1 MSFEHLMDALM
12 DLVPGD
18 GSGVGNFALRQR
30 ITEKLGREVGEAEY
44 VEARDALVSQGRLV
58 KGQGRGGSV
67 RRPGTAPVLDDLAE
81 APTVAV
87 EPASKATRRPKAQA
101 TMSTPATEE
110 APIRSYRH
118 TDRRANN
125 PEVGLVKPENDPDQ
139 PKTVWSFDPHLDP
152 ELRFDIGR
160 AQVEGVIDEAL
171 ASGDPKVLREAL
183 LELKRLQAPYLT
195 WTGKAERTS
204 FEVDTVS
211 LHVHERVDPA
221 SILAAVRKGQTASTA
236 QKAAEFV
243 QPNLFEAPWEQ
254 VPLRE
259 AIDFYRH
266 DRGWANRLITGDSLL
281 VMNSLLQK
289 ENMAGQ
295 VQMIY
300 IDPPYGIKY
309 GSNFQPFVKKEKGDA
324 RKVEDRK
331 DEDLTQEPEMI
342 KAFRDTWELGI
353 HSYLTYLRDRL
364 LLAKELLSET
374 GSIFVQIS
382 DENLHHVKSLL
393 DEIFGTENYLNIIP
407 FSKTS
412 GVTTEFLASNVDF
425 LIWYSKNRNS
435 AKYHQIYLEKSRESG
450 TASTYSWL
458 TLINGAR
465 RGMTTKE
472 RRGECPIPENAILYK
487 PDNITSQ
494 GNPLIEFSFVG
505 KYFTQAWKTDKECIG
520 LRRLA
525 KASRLHIASNSLQY
539 VRNLDDFP
547 CIPTTQLW
555 DDTQTGNFTED
566 KLYVVQTAEKVLQ
579 RCILMTTDPGDLV
592 LDPTCGSGT
601 TAVVAERWGRRWITC
616 DTSRVSVTL
625 AKARLMTA
633 GFDYYELKYPHEGL
647 KGGFVYKTVPHV
659 TLKAISNN
667 PDIDTIYESLH
678 PKIEAALAALNLALR
693 KAPPAPFTVQEGGRK
708 GQKVDFKAPEPKT
721 VKLPSGEDAPAGA
734 LLEWEVPFDLPEGW
748 PEAPFAAFHAAR
760 QAMQKAMDASIA
772 AHADQEQLFDKP
784 VPDDSKKRITGPF
797 TVEAVPS
804 PTVVSMDE
812 EAGPQE
818 ADQAIARSGHSA
830 RAHDWMDE
838 LMKTGIRGKGGQMM
852 KFASLEP
859 LPDTRHLH
867 ALGTLAES
875 GDRVLVAFGPEHA
888 AMEQKQVS
896 LALDEAEKVRPS
908 ARHIVFC
915 AFAFDPEA
923 AKDIDETNW
932 AGVNLLKVQMN
943 TDLLTED
950 LKKARSNNQSFWL
963 MGQPDV
969 ELKMLPDGRFQVEV
983 HGFDYFDTVKGELVS
998 GGKGKIAAWML
1009 DTDYDNRSLYPRQVF
1024 FPMAG
1029 DKDGWNKLRR
1039 DIRAEL
1045 DESLLP
1051 AFHGT
1056 VSLPFEAGDHRQ
1068 VAVKIV
1074 DDRGI
1079 ESLKILALD

>member
-1 MSFEHLMDALM
+1 MNNQELMDALM
-12 DLVPGD
+12 SLVPADGTPIGNIALSRKLAEVAGQDISGD
-18 GSGVGNFALRQR
+18 RYS
-30 ITEKLGREVGEAEY
+30 EV
-44 VEARDALVSQGRLV
+44 RDALVAAGKLA
-58 KGQGRGGSV
+58 KGAGRGGSV
-67 RRPGTAPVLDDLAE
+67 RRVSGSTTLIDLNAVETVTPGAKPRAPRRAKAEPE
-81 APTVAV
+81 APL
-87 EPASKATRRPKAQA
+87 
-101 TMSTPATEE
+101 TEE
-110 APIRSYRH
+110 VPIRSYRH

-139 PKTVWSFDPHLDP
+139 PKTAWSFDPHLDP
-152 ELRFDIGR
+152 ELRFDMGR
-160 AQVEGVIDEAL
+160 SRVEGVIDEAL
-171 ASGDPKVLREAL
+171 GSEDPKVLREAL

-221 SILAAVRKGQTASTA
+221 SILAAVRKGQTATAA
-236 QKAAEFV
+236 QKAAEYV

-309 GSNFQPFVKKEKGDA
+309 GSNFQPFVNKRDVK
-324 RKVEDRK
+324 DRK
-331 DEDLTQEPEMI
+331 DEDLTQEPETI

-364 LLAKELLSET
+364 LLAKSLLHES
-374 GSIFVQIS
+374 GSIFIQIS
-382 DENLHHVKSLL
+382 DENLHHVREIL
-393 DEIFGTENYLNIIP
+393 DEVFGVENFQSIIS
-407 FSKTS
+407 FTKAAGGLQATNRI
-412 GVTTEFLASNVDF
+412 GVVLDYIVWYAKNSEKVKYNTIYQKKNNPIEAGYTTITLPGGYF
-425 LIWYSKNRNS
+425 
-435 AKYHQIYLEKSRESG
+435 
-450 TASTYSWL
+450 STYRQAL
-458 TLINGAR
+458 TKRYDLTKATYSMSVLLTKPGPGSKFDVNYCGRIFDSGNRWWG
-465 RGMTTKE
+465 TTPDGLNRVLKSM
-472 RRGECPIPENAILYK
+472 RAIST
-487 PDNITSQ
+487 NTAI
-494 GNPLIEFSFVG
+494 
-505 KYFTQAWKTDKECIG
+505 
-520 LRRLA
+520 RLA
-525 KASRLHIASNSLQY
+525 VQFEEFPYGTHSN
-539 VRNLDDFP
+539 
-547 CIPTTQLW
+547 LW
-555 DDTQTGNFTED
+555 SGFGGAANPV
-566 KLYVVQTAEKVLQ
+566 YVVQTNIEIIE
-579 RCILMTTDPGDLV
+579 RCLLMTTDPGDLV
-592 LDPTCGSGT
+592 IDPTCGSGT
-601 TAVVAERWGRRWITC
+601 SALVAEKWGRRWITC
-616 DTSRVSVTL
+616 DTSRVAVTL

-633 GFDYYELKYPHEGL
+633 GFDYFELKYPHEGL
-647 KGGFVYKTVPHV
+647 KGGFNYETVSHV
-659 TLKAISNN
+659 TLNASISNN
-667 PDIDTIYESLH
+667 SEIDEIYNSHH
-678 PKIEAALAALNLALR
+678 PKIEAACVALNAALR
-693 KAPPAPFTVQEGGRK
+693 KTTPASFTVQEGGRK
-708 GQKVDFKAPEPKT
+708 GQKVDFKALESKT

-734 LLEWEVPFDLPEGW
+734 LLEWEIPFDLPEGW
-748 PEAPFAAFHAAR
+748 PEAPFTAFHTAR

-784 VPDDSKKRITGPF
+784 LVDKSKKRITGPF

-804 PTVVSMDE
+804 PTVVSLDE
-812 EAGPQE
+812 QAAPQE

-838 LMKTGIRGKGGQMM
+838 LLKTGIRGKGGQMM
-852 KFASLEP
+852 KFAGLEP
-859 LPDTRHLH
+859 LPGLKYLH
-867 ALGTLAES
+867 ALGTLAEN

-888 AMEQKQVS
+888 AMEQKQVA
-896 LALDEAEKVRPS
+896 LALHEAEKVRPS

-915 AFAFDPEA
+915 AFAFDSEA
-923 AKDIDETNW
+923 AKDIDETKW
-932 AGVNLLKVQMN
+932 VGVNLLKVQMN

-969 ELKMLPDGRFQVEV
+969 ELKTLPDGRFQVEV

-1029 DKDGWNKLRR
+1029 DKEGWNKLRR

-1045 DESLLP
+1045 DESLLD

-1079 ESLKILALD
+1079 ESLKIVALD